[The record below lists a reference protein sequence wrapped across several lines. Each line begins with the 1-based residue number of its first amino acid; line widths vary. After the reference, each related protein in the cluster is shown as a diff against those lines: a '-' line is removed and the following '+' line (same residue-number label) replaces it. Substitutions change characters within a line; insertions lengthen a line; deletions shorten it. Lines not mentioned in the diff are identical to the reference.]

1 MVAIPPI
8 YGVDWG
14 MVHHCFTNIDIN
26 HVFLGHRSYQHLKDV
41 FFLKKLPSVVDVSM
55 ITEQT
60 QN

>member
-26 HVFLGHRSYQHLKDV
+26 HVFLGHRSYQNLKDV
-41 FFLKKLPSVVDVSM
+41 FFFEEIAISC
-55 ITEQT
+55 
-60 QN
+60 